1 MAERQQPEEA
11 DMTGTVEQLKTD
23 AVAVEKTRPL
33 IPAPVVETTARRRVD
48 VGETPALLIEH
59 VSKRFKVGRKK
70 KPVVAVS
77 DVTMR
82 IPRGQIHGVLGANGS
97 GKSTLIRL
105 VSTLLTLDSG
115 RVEVFG
121 HDIEREE
128 MAVKRL
134 INRVSVDAAFFKKL
148 SPYENLIYAA
158 RLYGLDARKAK
169 ADAVTILA
177 RLGIGEKRLG
187 RPLEQ
192 MSRGMQQ
199 KVAIA
204 RALLTSPVVMLLD
217 EPTTGLDPRSKLDVQ
232 AFIEELRDTH
242 DATIVLTTH
251 DLDEADR
258 LCDRISIID
267 EGRIVAEDTPDGLKA
282 MVAERY
288 GMEPTLNSVF
298 MRYTGRSLDDDIN
311 EDDEDDE

>member
-1 MAERQQPEEA
+1 
-11 DMTGTVEQLKTD
+11 MTGVVDQQQTD
-23 AVAVEKTRPL
+23 GLAAEVAARTGVASMAAR
-33 IPAPVVETTARRRVD
+33 PAPQLGGV
-48 VGETPALLIEH
+48 PALVMEH
-59 VSKRFKVGRKK
+59 VSKRFVVGRRK
-70 KPVVAVS
+70 KPVLAINDVS
-77 DVTMR
+77 LR
-82 IPRGQIHGVLGANGS
+82 IPRGEIYGVLGANGS

-121 HDIEREE
+121 HDIERDE

-148 SPYENLIYAA
+148 SPHENLTYAA
-158 RLYGLDARKAK
+158 RLYGMDARKARVE
-169 ADAVTILA
+169 AIRILA
-177 RLGIGEKRLG
+177 RLGIGDKRLG

-204 RALLTSPVVMLLD
+204 RALLTAPTLLLLD

-232 AFIEELRDTH
+232 TFIEELRDTH

-258 LCDRISIID
+258 LCDRIALIND
-267 EGRIVAEDTPDGLKA
+267 GRIVAEDTPVGLKT
-282 MVAERY
+282 MVAQEY
-288 GMEPTLNSVF
+288 GKEPTLEAVF
-298 MRYTGRSLDDDIN
+298 MTFTGRSLDDDIN
-311 EDDEDDE
+311 EDEHEED

>member
-1 MAERQQPEEA
+1 MRPNEET
-11 DMTGTVEQLKTD
+11 DMTGVLEQPKSD
-23 AVAVEKTRPL
+23 EAQPV
-33 IPAPVVETTARRRVD
+33 PAPVSVPAGDGRAK
-48 VGETPALLIEH
+48 PALLIDH
-59 VSKRFKVGRKK
+59 VTKRFVVGRKRK
-70 KPVVAVS
+70 AVIAVS
-77 DVTMR
+77 DVSLR
-82 IPRGQIHGVLGANGS
+82 IERGQIYGVLGANGS

-105 VSTLLTLDSG
+105 VSTLLTLDGG

-148 SPYENLIYAA
+148 SPHENLTYAA
-158 RLYGLDARKAK
+158 RLYGMDAGQARLEAIE
-169 ADAVTILA
+169 ILA
-177 RLGIGEKRLG
+177 RLGIGPKRLS

-204 RALLTSPVVMLLD
+204 RALLTSPTLLLLD

-232 AFIEELRDTH
+232 AFIEELRDSH
-242 DATIVLTTH
+242 DSTIVLTTH

-258 LCDRISIID
+258 LCDRIALINH
-267 EGRIVAEDTPDGLKA
+267 GRVVVDDTPANLKA

-288 GMEPTLNSVF
+288 GLPPTLESVF
-298 MRYTGRSLDDDIN
+298 MTFTGRSLDEDIGS
-311 EDDEDDE
+311 DDEEDEE

>member
-1 MAERQQPEEA
+1 MADRTGIEDN
-11 DMTGTVEQLKTD
+11 DMTGIAEQVKTD
-23 AVAVEKTRPL
+23 TVAAEHRLAPERT
-33 IPAPVVETTARRRVD
+33 PVVETA
-48 VGETPALLIEH
+48 GPPALLIEH

-70 KPVVAVS
+70 KPVVAVD
-77 DVTMR
+77 DVSMR

-121 HDIEREE
+121 HDIVREE

-158 RLYGLDARKAK
+158 RLYGLDARQAK
-169 ADAVTILA
+169 ADAVRILA
-177 RLGIGEKRLG
+177 RLGISEKRLG

-232 AFIEELRDTH
+232 AFIEEVRDVH

-258 LCDRISIID
+258 LCDRISIITD
-267 EGRIVAEDTPDGLKA
+267 GRIVAEDTPAGLKA
-282 MVAERY
+282 MVAADH
-288 GMEPTLNSVF
+288 GMAPTLNSVF
-298 MRYTGRSLDDDIN
+298 MRYTGRSLDDDIETEEDN
-311 EDDEDDE
+311 DDE